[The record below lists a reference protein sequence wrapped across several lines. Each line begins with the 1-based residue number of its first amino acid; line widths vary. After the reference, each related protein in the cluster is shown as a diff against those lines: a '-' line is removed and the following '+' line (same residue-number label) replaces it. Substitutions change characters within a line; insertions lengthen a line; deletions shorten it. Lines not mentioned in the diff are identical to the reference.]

1 MCLCACVAVTEGKK
15 RWCEQ
20 CMCLRELVSG
30 RKRVVNVCFRS
41 QGSALVF
48 ASLRGKVKLRVH
60 DGVELLCSDDDY
72 HRGQL
77 FCIRFYTESVLEED
91 KRLQCVHVAVEI
103 LTRSYT
109 TSLPQQ

>member
-1 MCLCACVAVTEGKK
+1 MTEGKK

-60 DGVELLCSDDDY
+60 EHVELLCSDDDY
-72 HRGQL
+72 RRGQM

-91 KRLQCVHVAVEI
+91 NRMHSVAVEI
-103 LTRSYT
+103 LSVCYT